1 MQFGGDGEF
10 GWAGRGE
17 CGEEIQKG
25 GGGVRRSRRILAL
38 RNGAAAV
45 PLAFAASFQLK
56 LSKDYRHC

>member
-1 MQFGGDGEF
+1 MQFGGGGEF

-17 CGEEIQKG
+17 CGEERQKG

-45 PLAFAASFQLK
+45 PLVFVASFPLK
-56 LSKDYRHC
+56 LSEANTHC